1 MKHVNVTAN
10 KVAFISLGEKP
21 YKAMAATGFIP
32 RNETFHRIYNL
43 TLSGGLFLFI
53 LPLFLIIA
61 TALLVTQGRSIFYF
75 GPRLGRNRK
84 LFHVI
89 KFRTLDNEKAKVIT
103 KGGVL
108 PPGTGIETPLGGFL
122 RDTRLDELP
131 QLLNVIFGDMNL
143 CGPRPVRP
151 EIAAIYR
158 CEVPNYDDRFAV
170 KPGLVGHTQ
179 AYMNHGVSKVI
190 RGRYNALLVRS
201 PVNYAREIAMIALVG
216 LCVLTRGGST
226 TFRSLR
232 NRIARSASAADVE
245 RAKTFA
251 LTFTPEAETLT
262 GEVAALAVV
271 AVDDS
276 TLWLRDGPSTPQALS
291 GRLEIRLP
299 DGQLRWARVA
309 LDPLVQRDGIAF
321 RYRPLSDFSYHI
333 ISRYLLQK
341 VVVPHKSHLPI
352 TKMMAA
358 ASSLL
363 RSRRSESPKVA
374 LATSSF

>member
-251 LTFTPEAETLT
+251 LTFTPEAETST

>member
-1 MKHVNVTAN
+1 MKHVNVIAN
-10 KVAFISLGEKP
+10 KVAFTSLGEKP

-251 LTFTPEAETLT
+251 LTFTPEAETST

-333 ISRYLLQK
+333 ISR
-341 VVVPHKSHLPI
+341 
-352 TKMMAA
+352 
-358 ASSLL
+358 
-363 RSRRSESPKVA
+363 
-374 LATSSF
+374 

>member
-1 MKHVNVTAN
+1 MKHVNVIAN
-10 KVAFISLGEKP
+10 KVAFTSLGEKP

>member
-53 LPLFLIIA
+53 LPPFLIIA

-251 LTFTPEAETLT
+251 LTFTPEAETST

>member
-1 MKHVNVTAN
+1 MKHVSVVGQKTAFVPSG
-10 KVAFISLGEKP
+10 KRP
-21 YKAMAATGFIP
+21 YRAMAATGFIP
-32 RNETFHRIYNL
+32 RNETFHRIYNF
-43 TLSGGLFLFI
+43 TLSSALFLFI
-53 LPLFLIIA
+53 LPLFSIIA
-61 TALLVTQGRSIFYF
+61 VALVLTQGRSVFYF
-75 GPRLGRNRK
+75 GPRLGRNSK

-89 KFRTLDNEKAKVIT
+89 KFRTLDNEKAKIIT

-158 CEVPNYDDRFAV
+158 CEVPDYDDRFAV

-179 AYMNHGVSKVI
+179 AYMNHGVSKII

-245 RAKTFA
+245 RAKAFA
-251 LTFTPEAETLT
+251 LTFTPEVDESAGGADALT
-262 GEVAALAVV
+262 VV

-276 TLWLRDGPSTPQALS
+276 TLWLQGGPSTPQALS
-291 GRLEIRLP
+291 GRLDIRLP

-352 TKMMAA
+352 TRLLSAV
-358 ASSLL
+358 ASMLRMRRNENVPTEMVAPSL
-363 RSRRSESPKVA
+363 
-374 LATSSF
+374 

>member
-61 TALLVTQGRSIFYF
+61 TALLITQGRSIFYF

-251 LTFTPEAETLT
+251 LTFTPEAETST

>member
-43 TLSGGLFLFI
+43 TLSVGLFLFI

-251 LTFTPEAETLT
+251 LTFTPEAETST

>member
-1 MKHVNVTAN
+1 MKHVNVIAN
-10 KVAFISLGEKP
+10 KVAFTSLGEKP

-251 LTFTPEAETLT
+251 LTFTPEAETST